1 MMCPKSRRCPGHAC
15 GSAAAA
21 RSCKAENRYHPIN
34 RARHVQL
41 TPDADGWELQFR
53 RVSFG
58 AVGGTNEC
66 TGRHRQEKD
75 DDRLV

>member
-1 MMCPKSRRCPGHAC
+1 MFSLLPTLMG
-15 GSAAAA
+15 GSFNSGASLSALA
-21 RSCKAENRYHPIN
+21 
-34 RARHVQL
+34 Q
-41 TPDADGWELQFR
+41 
-53 RVSFG
+53 